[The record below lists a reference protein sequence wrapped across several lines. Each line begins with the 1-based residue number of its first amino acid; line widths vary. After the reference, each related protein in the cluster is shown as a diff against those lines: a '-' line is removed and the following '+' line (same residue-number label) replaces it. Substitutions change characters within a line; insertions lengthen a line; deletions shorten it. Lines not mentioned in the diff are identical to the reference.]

1 MSFEF
6 RRNLIGLGFED
17 KAEETAAGHTVLVSS
32 LIGWQLR
39 KQILP
44 AVLSFLLNTVY
55 FAFGSI
61 SDSLRCPLSR
71 EMSWDR

>member
-6 RRNLIGLGFED
+6 RRNLIGLEFED
-17 KAEETAAGHTVLVSS
+17 KAEGTAAGHTVLVSS

-44 AVLSFLLNTVY
+44 AVLCFLLNTAY
-55 FAFGSI
+55 FALGSF
-61 SDSLRCPLSR
+61 SDSLLCPVSR
-71 EMSWDR
+71 EMS